1 MGRQRSPARL
11 RSHTFILVLNICLRL
26 VWSTCQQQ
34 WSIKCLK
41 LLSQTPVLVWSEP
54 LCTLITPFIFPN
66 AGRRK
71 PQQGCLPN
79 LNVINLSKGNLPG
92 LKKQDLMGCCSFS
105 ARALFFLPGA
115 FPLEWYP
122 LENTLTVSQWHWNN
136 LQDHLMNEAAGNFA
150 EKKGPLKGVCQKHVE
165 TILSF

>member
-11 RSHTFILVLNICLRL
+11 RSHTFIFVLNICLRL

-79 LNVINLSKGNLPG
+79 LNVINLSKGEPAWFEKARSDG
-92 LKKQDLMGCCSFS
+92 LL
-105 ARALFFLPGA
+105 LFFCKGLI
-115 FPLEWYP
+115 FPTRRLSTWVVPFRKHFNCIPVTLKQPSRSSREW
-122 LENTLTVSQWHWNN
+122 SCW
-136 LQDHLMNEAAGNFA
+136 
-150 EKKGPLKGVCQKHVE
+150 
-165 TILSF
+165 